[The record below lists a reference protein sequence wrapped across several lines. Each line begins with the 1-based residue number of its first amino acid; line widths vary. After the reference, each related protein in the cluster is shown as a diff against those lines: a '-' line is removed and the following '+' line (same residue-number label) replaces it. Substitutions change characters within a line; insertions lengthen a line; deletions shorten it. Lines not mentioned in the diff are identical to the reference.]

1 VIKKIQFLSDR
12 DEFFFAVSIIGSSK
26 QIFFQK
32 GISAILFSS
41 EMADEDNEG
50 AVTTDVNNAVLAGP
64 TVVPVA
70 ALCDPALVLPRKV
83 LPRKVPLLSLM
94 DEKSRS

>member
-1 VIKKIQFLSDR
+1 
-12 DEFFFAVSIIGSSK
+12 
-26 QIFFQK
+26 
-32 GISAILFSS
+32 
-41 EMADEDNEG
+41 MADEDNEG
-50 AVTTDVNNAVLAGP
+50 AGTTDVNNAVLAGP

-83 LPRKVPLLSLM
+83 LPRKFLLLSLM

>member
-1 VIKKIQFLSDR
+1 MSDR

-41 EMADEDNEG
+41 EMADEDNERLG
-50 AVTTDVNNAVLAGP
+50 TTDVNNAVLAGP

-70 ALCDPALVLPRKV
+70 ALCVLPRKV
-83 LPRKVPLLSLM
+83 LLLSLM